1 MHVEII
7 NTGSELM
14 IGRVLNTH
22 QQWLC
27 RQLTDLGCEVK
38 RQIAIA
44 DEAREIQSAVAESL
58 SRSDLVIT
66 TGGLGPTSDD
76 ITRTLIAQL
85 LDRDLILHLQTLER
99 LEQFIV
105 RRKGELLESM
115 KVQAMV
121 PVGARVLTNFNGTAP
136 GLAIHV
142 SPNKLRANGK
152 ASWLI
157 LLPGPPRELRPMFTA
172 CVVPLLNQEMPLPEK
187 SVCLLL
193 RTTGLRESAV
203 EQSIAAPLE
212 EFVIAGLD
220 LGYCARIGEVEIR
233 LAARGEQAS
242 RIVQQSENIVRR
254 ILGNSIYAVGDDTLE
269 SVVVKL
275 LKAAGKTVAPAES
288 CTGGFLAHRITNI
301 PGASSVLK
309 SGYVT
314 YSNEAKEQMLGVSRF
329 SLEEHGAVSE
339 AVARQMAEGARKN
352 SGADFGIAITGIA
365 GPDGGT
371 EAKPV
376 GTVFLAIASQ
386 KGTEAQRQFN
396 PFDRETFKNVTTQQ
410 ALDMIRRA
418 LIAQNQSP
426 NSFFN

>member
-1 MHVEII
+1 MHIEIV

-27 RQLTDLGCEVK
+27 RQLTDLGYEVK

-44 DEAREIQSAVAESL
+44 DQAREIQSTVAESL
-58 SRSDLVIT
+58 SRADLVIA

-85 LDRDLILHLQTLER
+85 LDRKLILHPETLER
-99 LEQFIV
+99 LEHFV
-105 RRKGELLESM
+105 ARRKGKLLESM
-115 KVQAMV
+115 KVQAMI
-121 PVGARVLTNFNGTAP
+121 PVGARVLTNSNGTAP

-142 SPNKLRANGK
+142 SPNKLRADGK

-157 LLPGPPRELRPMFTA
+157 LLPGPPRELRPMFA
-172 CVVPLLNQEMPLPEK
+172 ECVVPLLNQEMPLPEV
-187 SVCLLL
+187 SVCLIL

-203 EQSIAAPLE
+203 EQAISGPLE
-212 EFVIAGLD
+212 EFVNAGLD

-233 LAARGEQAS
+233 LAARGEQAVN
-242 RIVQQSENIVRR
+242 IVQQSEHIARR
-254 ILGNSIYAVGDDTLE
+254 ILGNSIYAVGDETLE
-269 SVVVKL
+269 SVVVNL

-309 SGYVT
+309 CGFVT

-339 AVARQMAEGARKN
+339 TVARQMAEGARKN
-352 SGADFGIAITGIA
+352 SVADFGIAITGIA

-371 EAKPV
+371 ESKPV
-376 GTVFLAIASQ
+376 GTVFLAIASE
-386 KGTEAQRQFN
+386 KGSEAQRQFN

-418 LIAQNQSP
+418 LIA
-426 NSFFN
+426 